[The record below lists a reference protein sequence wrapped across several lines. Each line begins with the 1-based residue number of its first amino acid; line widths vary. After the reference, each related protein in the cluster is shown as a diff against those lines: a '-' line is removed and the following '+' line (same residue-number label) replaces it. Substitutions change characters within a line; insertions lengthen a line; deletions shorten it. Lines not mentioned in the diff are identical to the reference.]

1 MKASESLPNYESK
14 SRETTNFIIKSIK
27 QVCKDSPSRKAG
39 SEGENNAQQFVASTM
54 EKFADSIETQD
65 ITVKSAKASTPV
77 LQGIFCIFSIVF
89 ACVAGFIPVITT
101 HLMFSAVVFMALS
114 VLCPAL
120 KATKNSKNVICVKNP
135 SGEKKR
141 RIVFVGNINSPI
153 ERKLLRIS
161 GPALEKFAYFYFTIG
176 CLICIV
182 FDGFYVACGYTLLGP
197 YVILFEIAFIPACVI
212 YMNFYNAKQDIQGAV
227 GNLTGVFDSLAV
239 MQYLSYNNLSLE
251 NTELV
256 SVSAGAGAYGAR
268 EFVRKYSPKYSDIPT
283 LFVSVDCLQSTE
295 SFSVSAVNTSSDILT
310 AASQNASVNVVE
322 GKDTISSSLLAAMKN
337 EKALRISA
345 ADLNEKFVY
354 ATREDVITEISPM
367 AIEAGLKLSLET
379 AYLFDEKGI

>member
-1 MKASESLPNYESK
+1 
-14 SRETTNFIIKSIK
+14 
-27 QVCKDSPSRKAG
+27 
-39 SEGENNAQQFVASTM
+39 
-54 EKFADSIETQD
+54 
-65 ITVKSAKASTPV
+65 
-77 LQGIFCIFSIVF
+77 
-89 ACVAGFIPVITT
+89 
-101 HLMFSAVVFMALS
+101 
-114 VLCPAL
+114 
-120 KATKNSKNVICVKNP
+120 
-135 SGEKKR
+135 
-141 RIVFVGNINSPI
+141 
-153 ERKLLRIS
+153 
-161 GPALEKFAYFYFTIG
+161 
-176 CLICIV
+176 
-182 FDGFYVACGYTLLGP
+182 
-197 YVILFEIAFIPACVI
+197 
-212 YMNFYNAKQDIQGAV
+212 MNFYNAKQDIQGAV
-227 GNLTGVFDSLAV
+227 GNLTGTFDSLAV